1 MKYCSLIA
9 AGMLAL
15 GLTACEKP
23 VNKPVPVVVAPAPA
37 PATAPTD
44 AETLSRAVGEA
55 GKSLAPGIT
64 PAPPKPG
71 EPIHTLPQV
80 K

>member
-1 MKYCSLIA
+1 MNYPFLIA

-15 GLTACEKP
+15 GLAACEKP
-23 VNKPVPVVVAPAPA
+23 VNKPVPVVAAPAPSAA
-37 PATAPTD
+37 PKD

-55 GKSLAPGIT
+55 GKSLAPDTT

-71 EPIHTLPQV
+71 EPIHTLPRV